1 METKKQLLAKFRI
14 KNVKFLFDLD
24 DKPVSMKR
32 LSYLK
37 KQTLYDLLNLVEIN
51 KIYKLLPVEC
61 LNNIKSY
68 LH

>member
-14 KNVKFLFDLD
+14 KHVKFLFDLD

-37 KQTLYDLLNLVEIN
+37 KQSLYDLLNLVEIN
-51 KIYKLLPVEC
+51 KTYQLLPVEC
-61 LNNIKSY
+61 LNNIKKY

>member
-1 METKKQLLAKFRI
+1 MEAKKQLLAKFRI

-51 KIYKLLPVEC
+51 NIYKLLPVEC

>member
-51 KIYKLLPVEC
+51 NIYKLLPVEC